1 MELAYIS
8 IQGWIISSYVNS
20 FFDGSEEVLVLPCQY
35 TEIFNRDSVTWD
47 VNVVIVLVRGPSDVL

>member
-35 TEIFNRDSVTWD
+35 AEIFNRDSVTRD
-47 VNVVIVLVRGPSDVL
+47 VNVVMYGGGPSDFP